1 MLSSASSKAEGN
13 RVPALSSQHRGQSW
27 SSVPYDPNL
36 RRRLAEYADTYP
48 DHCRR
53 LDKGKYPDYV
63 EYEIDKDRLSVRL
76 LPPVSEEQR
85 RIASEKAKA
94 LGLGTRISENHLKQ

>member
-1 MLSSASSKAEGN
+1 MAYTLSIYEKETVILYN
-13 RVPALSSQHRGQSW
+13 QSND
-27 SSVPYDPNL
+27 PINITTYDPNL
-36 RRRLAEYADTYP
+36 RRRLAEYADKYP

-76 LPPVSEEQR
+76 LPPMSEEQR
-85 RIASEKAKA
+85 QLASEKAKA
-94 LGLGTRISENHLKQ
+94 AGLGVRNK

>member
-1 MLSSASSKAEGN
+1 MAYMMSKYEKETVILYNQSNDRVNITTYDSS
-13 RVPALSSQHRGQSW
+13 
-27 SSVPYDPNL
+27 L
-36 RRRLAEYADTYP
+36 RRRLDEYAAKYP

-76 LPPVSEEQR
+76 LPPITEEQR

-94 LGLGTRISENHLKQ
+94 AGLGFKKN